1 MNLLKTIDYIVNL
14 NINNKYVILIVLTI
28 LTLGIGRLI
37 IHFIKKQLIRINN
50 NRIKYKVLQFV
61 KIVINISEV
70 LIIYLLWENNI
81 KNVITLIS
89 FISAAITLSLKDII
103 FNLFAGIYIKINKPF
118 KLEDRIEING
128 NKGDVINIG
137 TFTFELLETNE
148 EYGNQSTGIV
158 LTIPNSL
165 IFSHPIKNLNKGFK
179 YIWHEMNVNLSIDA
193 GITESKKILYK
204 IINNIDLIKVIPTKM
219 KNELKNNTTY
229 RMYFNKYDPVIYTEV
244 KDNHIILKIRY
255 LVNPKKA
262 RIVESYIWNEILKEY
277 KNNNLELLNK

>member
-148 EYGNQSTGIV
+148 DYGNQSTGIV

-193 GITESKKILYK
+193 DITESKKTLYK

-244 KDNHIILKIRY
+244 KDNHIILKLRY

>member
-37 IHFIKKQLIRINN
+37 IHFIKKQLVRINN

-61 KIVINISEV
+61 KIVINISEF

-193 GITESKKILYK
+193 DITESKKILYK

>member
-1 MNLLKTIDYIVNL
+1 MNILKTIDYIINL

-148 EYGNQSTGIV
+148 DYGNQSTGIV

-193 GITESKKILYK
+193 DITESKKTLYK

-229 RMYFNKYDPVIYTEV
+229 RMYFNKYDPVIYTEI

>member
-28 LTLGIGRLI
+28 FTLGIGRLI

-61 KIVINISEV
+61 KIVINVSEF

-137 TFTFELLETNE
+137 TFTFEILETNE

-179 YIWHEMNVNLSIDA
+179 YIWHEINVNLSIDA
-193 GITESKKILYK
+193 DITESKKTLYK

-229 RMYFNKYDPVIYTEV
+229 RMYYNKYDPVIYTEV
-244 KDNHIILKIRY
+244 KDNHIILKLRY